1 MTAGHE
7 RPSRILVVEDEPGI
21 ARSLEILFA
30 SEGLAPTVVG
40 NGEAAL
46 ACWSRNDLM
55 LLDLMLPGICGFEVL
70 RQVRAAD
77 ALYPVIIVS
86 ARSSE
91 EDVVEGLTLGADDYV
106 TKPFSIRELMLRVRR
121 TLARRASAA
130 GERVGSGAVAF
141 DEVVAI
147 GEGFRVNFTQSRAF
161 TTQGERPLTNQ
172 EVAVLRYLTTRAGQV
187 CSRADLLQDVW
198 GLHGRIETR
207 TVDNFM
213 VRFRKYFE
221 ANPRRPRHFLTL
233 RGRGYMFSP

>member
-1 MTAGHE
+1 MSAGTE
-7 RPSRILVVEDEPGI
+7 GGVRILVVEDEPEI
-21 ARSLEILFA
+21 ARSLEILF
-30 SEGLAPTVVG
+30 STEGLKPTVVG
-40 NGEAAL
+40 SGEAAL
-46 ACWSRNDLM
+46 TCWSRHDLM
-55 LLDLMLPGICGFEVL
+55 LLDLMLPGIGGLEVL

-91 EDVVEGLTLGADDYV
+91 EDVIEGLTLGSDDYV

-121 TLARRASAA
+121 TLARRALVRRDTARPVS
-130 GERVGSGAVAF
+130 V

-147 GEGFRVNFTQSRAF
+147 GDGFRVNFTESRAF
-161 TTQGERPLTNQ
+161 TAQGERQLTAQ
-172 EVAVLRYLTTRAGQV
+172 EVAVLRYLTARAGQV

-198 GLHGRIETR
+198 GLHGRIESR

-233 RGRGYMFSP
+233 RGRGYMFSA

>member
-1 MTAGHE
+1 MTAGPE
-7 RPSRILVVEDEPGI
+7 RPSRILVVEDEPEI
-21 ARSLEILFA
+21 ARSLEILFS
-30 SEGLAPTVVG
+30 SEGLKPTVVG

-55 LLDLMLPGICGFEVL
+55 LLDLMLPGIGGFEVL

-77 ALYPVIIVS
+77 ALFPVIIVS

-121 TLARRASAA
+121 TLARRGPAPGGSA
-130 GERVGSGAVAF
+130 RPGAV

-147 GEGFRVNFTQSRAF
+147 GEGLRVNFTRNRAF
-161 TTQGERPLTNQ
+161 TIQGERPLTAQ
-172 EVAVLRYLTTRAGQV
+172 EVAVLRYLTDRAGQV